1 MVGGEPFFEGFPL
14 IVREGAAAEG
24 ADFGKGG
31 KVGVLGD
38 VPTVVDEAGLLLYL
52 MLDPAKVIPT
62 DHSGVVLSSLFILEE
77 ENGVGFV
84 GGIGLH
90 RCFFGDSDLPTVLI
104 IELIYQA
111 SKDLAVGGGILDLME
126 MDIVVDHL
134 VEQDILVLSLSELVE
149 VGELYPLLC
158 VDGSAT
164 SLFCSV
170 RKTTHLSSGRANGKG
185 GLRQRAL
192 EVLMIEFIEPVLY
205 PLKVD
210 LRGLFH
216 ITMKGVA
223 RSAPPLR

>member
-14 IVREGAAAEG
+14 IVGEGATAEG
-24 ADFGKGG
+24 SDFGKGG
-31 KVGVLGD
+31 EVGILGD
-38 VPTVVDEAGLLLYL
+38 VPTVVDEARRLLYL

-77 ENGVGFV
+77 ENDVGFV

-90 RCFFGDSDLPTVLI
+90 SCFFGDSDLPAVLI

-134 VEQDILVLSLSELVE
+134 VEQYVLILSLRELVE
-149 VGELYPLLC
+149 VGKLYPLFC
-158 VDGSAT
+158 VDGGAT

-170 RKTTHLSSGRANGKG
+170 RKATHLPSCRANGKA
-185 GLRQRAL
+185 GLRKRAL
-192 EVLMIEFIEPVLY
+192 EVLLIEFIEPILY
-205 PLKVD
+205 PLKID
-210 LRGLFH
+210 LKGLFH

-223 RSAPPLR
+223 LSVQLPR

>member
-1 MVGGEPFFEGFPL
+1 MWGELLFEGFPL
-14 IVREGAAAEG
+14 IVGEGTAAEG

-31 KVGVLGD
+31 EVGIFGD
-38 VPTVVDEAGLLLYL
+38 VPAVVDEAGLFLYL
-52 MLDPAKVIPT
+52 MLDPANVIPT
-62 DHSGVVLSSLFILEE
+62 DHCGVVFSSLFILEKE
-77 ENGVGFV
+77 DGVGLV
-84 GGIGLH
+84 GGIGFH
-90 RCFFGDSDLPTVLI
+90 SCFFGDSDLPTVLI

-134 VEQDILVLSLSELVE
+134 VEQYVLILSLRELVE
-149 VGELYPLLC
+149 VGKLYPLFC
-158 VDGSAT
+158 VDGSAI

-170 RKTTHLSSGRANGKG
+170 RKATHLPSGRANGKA

-210 LRGLFH
+210 LKGLFH

>member
-14 IVREGAAAEG
+14 IVGEGTTAEG
-24 ADFGKGG
+24 SDFGKGG

-77 ENGVGFV
+77 ENGEGFV
-84 GGIGLH
+84 GGIGFH
-90 RCFFGDSDLPTVLI
+90 SCFFGDSDLPTVLI

-111 SKDLAVGGGILDLME
+111 SKDLSVGGGILDLME

-134 VEQDILVLSLSELVE
+134 VEQDILVLSLRELVE

-158 VDGSAT
+158 VDGGAT
-164 SLFCSV
+164 SFLCSV
-170 RKTTHLSSGRANGKG
+170 RKATHLPSCRANGKA

-210 LRGLFH
+210 LKGLFH

-223 RSAPPLR
+223 RSVQLPR

>member
-14 IVREGAAAEG
+14 IVRESATAEG
-24 ADFGKGG
+24 SDFGKGG
-31 KVGVLGD
+31 EVGVLGD

-84 GGIGLH
+84 GGICLH
-90 RCFFGDSDLPTVLI
+90 SCFFGDSDLPTVLI

-134 VEQDILVLSLSELVE
+134 VEQDILVLSLRELVE

-164 SLFCSV
+164 SLLCSV
-170 RKTTHLSSGRANGKG
+170 RKTTHLSSGRANGKA
-185 GLRQRAL
+185 GLRKRAL
-192 EVLMIEFIEPVLY
+192 EVLMIEFIKPVLY

-210 LRGLFH
+210 LKGLFH

-223 RSAPPLR
+223 LSVQLPR

>member
-24 ADFGKGG
+24 SDFGKGG
-31 KVGVLGD
+31 EVGILGD
-38 VPTVVDEAGLLLYL
+38 VPTVVDEAGRLLYL
-52 MLDPAKVIPT
+52 MLDPAKVILT
-62 DHSGVVLSSLFILEE
+62 NHCGVVLFSLFILEE
-77 ENGVGFV
+77 ENGVCFV

-90 RCFFGDSDLPTVLI
+90 SCFFGDSDLPTVLI

-126 MDIVVDHL
+126 MDIVVDHI
-134 VEQDILVLSLSELVE
+134 VEQDILVLSLRELVE

-164 SLFCSV
+164 SLFRSV
-170 RKTTHLSSGRANGKG
+170 RKATHLPSGRANGKA
-185 GLRQRAL
+185 GLRKRAL
-192 EVLMIEFIEPVLY
+192 EVLLIEFIEPILY
-205 PLKVD
+205 PLKID
-210 LRGLFH
+210 LKGLFH

-223 RSAPPLR
+223 RSVLPPR